1 MDVFTV
7 TKPGGTKDYEF
18 EAYTRLLEDI
28 GVDVA
33 NVPRVPEPGTHRRW
47 LYTWRRKEE
56 AEGFARELR
65 LRTRDGSWHIH
76 QFNIAEEAR
85 GPVAPLDIYQIRAAE
100 DKGYMYYFTPA
111 SRERIIRAYPHTK
124 LYPSVSISQK
134 DLKWIKQQH
143 GDDWWNQ
150 VRILLTG
157 LTREQVLA
165 LGGYR
170 VILPDGE
177 IGYEELPEIPAQV

>member
-56 AEGFARELR
+56 AEGFAHELQR
-65 LRTRDGSWHIH
+65 RTRDGSWHVYQLPI
-76 QFNIAEEAR
+76 EEEDR
-85 GPVAPLDIYQIRAAE
+85 GPVAPLDVYQVRGAE
-100 DKGYMYYFTPA
+100 GQGLTYYLTPA
-111 SRERIIRAYPHTK
+111 SRERIIRAYPHTR
-124 LYPSVSISQK
+124 LYPSITISER
-134 DLKWIKQQH
+134 DLERIKQQH
-143 GDDWWNQ
+143 GDIWWDQ
-150 VRILLTG
+150 VSRLIIGLGKEQILS
-157 LTREQVLA
+157 
-165 LGGYR
+165 LGGFR

-177 IGYEELPEIPAQV
+177 IGHEELPEVPAQG